1 MIIRFLHGWGFDST
15 LWDAVIALLPEH
27 ECRADDAG
35 YFGSALA
42 VEEGTLAVAH
52 SYGAMRL
59 LAAPGPS
66 LRGLIAING
75 FDCFA
80 AHRGFPGIAP
90 RVLSRMQTR
99 FAADPAAV
107 LTEFRQRCGTAIP
120 APTPD
125 SAALARDLAALAH
138 DDRRGTC
145 AVPVLSL
152 QSADDP
158 LLPAAMRD
166 AVFASAPA
174 ADRLTAPVG
183 GHLLPLTRPERC
195 AAAIRSMVERL
206 N

>member
-1 MIIRFLHGWGFDST
+1 MILRFLHGWGFDRT

-27 ECRADDAG
+27 DCRADDAG
-35 YFGSALA
+35 YFGQPRP
-42 VEEGTLAVAH
+42 VEDGALAVAH
-52 SYGAMRL
+52 SFGAMRL
-59 LAAPGPS
+59 LAAPGLS
-66 LRGLIAING
+66 LRAMVAINA

-80 AHRGFPGIAP
+80 ARPGFPGIAP
-90 RVLSRMQTR
+90 RVLSRMQAR

-125 SAALARDLAALAH
+125 PAPLARDLAALAA
-138 DDRRGTC
+138 DDRRGACPVT
-145 AVPVLSL
+145 VLSL

-158 LLPAAMRD
+158 LLSAAMRD